1 MIAGRISE
9 ITARAGMFLVLVTVL
24 LRAFIPGGFMPTL
37 DPHSGKI
44 AVVMCAATPGHEIA
58 FMDLPDGDRETD
70 DTGLADGGCPF
81 APCGGTILPDPC
93 GTLEA
98 SPAVYAFEFQRQ
110 RGLPP
115 HPQSVLR
122 PSAPPT
128 GPPALV

>member
-1 MIAGRISE
+1 MATGRISG
-9 ITARAGMFLVLVTVL
+9 IAVRAGTFLVLAVVL
-24 LRAFIPGGFMPTL
+24 LRALIPGGFMPTL

-58 FMDLPDGDRETD
+58 FLDLPDGERHQD
-70 DTGLADGGCPF
+70 DGGLADDGCPF

-93 GTLEA
+93 GSLEA
-98 SPAVYAFEFQRQ
+98 APAVYAFEFQSQ
-110 RGLPP
+110 RALPP

>member
-1 MIAGRISE
+1 MVTGRISE
-9 ITARAGMFLVLVTVL
+9 IALRAGMFLILAVVL
-24 LRAFIPGGFMPTL
+24 LRAIIPGGFMPTF

-58 FMDLPDGDRETD
+58 FMDLPDGNRETD
-70 DTGLADGGCPF
+70 DKGLADGGCPF

-93 GTLEA
+93 SSLEA
-98 SPAVYAFEFQRQ
+98 APAVYAFEYQNQRA
-110 RGLPP
+110 LPP

-128 GPPALV
+128 GPPTTV